1 MLKEKDLQN
10 EWLLIDAQ
18 GQTLGRLATKIA
30 TILRGKHKPTYTPH
44 MHCGDTVVVINANQ
58 IKVTGNKAESK
69 IYYRHTGFVGG
80 LKETSYKEAIAKD
93 ATFPLRKA
101 VERMLNKSSLR
112 KIMMG
117 NLYIYES
124 GEHKHMGQQPRKI
137 EV

>member
-44 MHCGDTVVVINANQ
+44 MHCGDIVVVINANQ
-58 IKVTGNKAESK
+58 IKVTGNKSESK

-124 GEHKHMGQQPRKI
+124 SEHKHMGQQPRKI